1 MAYKFQRGVA
11 RLSGSIVAEEGLNSN
26 AAGLASAGAIAGAT
40 TVTAS
45 GLGDFGSLTINNT
58 STIGCDADSDLI
70 TLDAQ
75 EVSFANDV
83 DVIIGKTGGLALADG
98 PVTSTAA
105 ELNLIDG
112 GTARGTTA
120 FADGDGILHNDA
132 GQMRMTNVT
141 KIAEY
146 VLPKIT
152 GGDVAVDSAG
162 AATIQANAVED
173 SMVNDN
179 VAAGLAGAG
188 LAASSGVLAVG
199 GGNGITANANDVAV
213 TAAQTTITSILND
226 SLAIGRAD
234 GNDIIDFSTDDAIEF
249 YIDGTDATDIEMRVA
264 SGSVTIY
271 GDLNV
276 QGTTTT
282 IDSTNIL
289 VTGSISFEGATA
301 NNFETT
307 LGVVDPTADR
317 AINLPNSAGTL
328 AVFSDSSFQ
337 TNPVRSTVTELELL
351 DGDTSVGS
359 SITLQDAD
367 GFIVNDNGTMKSIP
381 ASDIKS
387 YIGSTSN
394 LDVALKDDSE
404 TLAVGVNY
412 FADLAGAEVCDL
424 PASPTVG
431 DAVYIKAPSNCSNT
445 NTLTVRK
452 QGSHTIDGEA
462 SVVLESP
469 HAAIMC
475 VYVVADLW
483 KIF

>member
-1 MAYKFQRGVA
+1 MIANI
-11 RLSGSIVAEEGLNSN
+11 IVGM
-26 AAGLASAGAIAGAT
+26 
-40 TVTAS
+40 
-45 GLGDFGSLTINNT
+45 
-58 STIGCDADSDLI
+58 C
-70 TLDAQ
+70 
-75 EVSFANDV
+75 
-83 DVIIGKTGGLALADG
+83 
-98 PVTSTAA
+98 
-105 ELNLIDG
+105 
-112 GTARGTTA
+112 
-120 FADGDGILHNDA
+120 
-132 GQMRMTNVT
+132 
-141 KIAEY
+141 
-146 VLPKIT
+146 
-152 GGDVAVDSAG
+152 
-162 AATIQANAVED
+162 
-173 SMVNDN
+173 
-179 VAAGLAGAG
+179 
-188 LAASSGVLAVG
+188 
-199 GGNGITANANDVAV
+199 ITANANDVAI

-226 SLAIGRAD
+226 SLAIGRGD

-249 YIDGTDATDIEMRVA
+249 YIDGTDAADLEMRVA

-289 VTGSISFEGATA
+289 VTGSISFEGSTA

-307 LGVVDPTADR
+307 LGVIDPTADR

-359 SITLQDAD
+359 SITLQDGD
-367 GFIVNDNGTMKSIP
+367 GFIVNDGGTMKSIP

-412 FADLAGAEVCDL
+412 FADLAGAETCDL

-431 DAVYIKAPSNCSNT
+431 DAVYIKAPSNCSDT
-445 NTLTVRK
+445 NTLTIRK